1 MPLITEIAEES
12 VPGVMN
18 ISHGKEIDS
27 ESKMKPDNLHKKHRY
42 EHFLINAK
50 QFSPASTTNTLLL
63 HWAPPRLRLSYGQAS
78 VGPAGRQV
86 GGAIIHRWS
95 WGVLVSQYIKKRP
108 EG

>member
-1 MPLITEIAEES
+1 MPDSPPQSFSKT
-12 VPGVMN
+12 
-18 ISHGKEIDS
+18 KEAQACPLS
-27 ESKMKPDNLHKKHRY
+27 LFNHQLRKYRMSPF
-42 EHFLINAK
+42 FLINN
-50 QFSPASTTNTLLL
+50 QVGVSASATSTPLP